1 MTRKIEILKNIVAV
15 TVITILTG
23 NFATAQPGGQQGPPP
38 LPSDKQVEKMVEN
51 LDNELSLSDEQETQ
65 VSKLYFAHFDKVE
78 AKMKSSQRVS
88 REVMESL
95 DKDLEKEVKAGLTK
109 DQQKQYTAYLKE
121 QEKQR
126 SNQRPQG
133 RR

>member
-1 MTRKIEILKNIVAV
+1 MTQKIEILKNIVAV
-15 TVITILTG
+15 AVITILTG

-38 LPSDKQVEKMVEN
+38 LPSDKQIEKMVEN
-51 LDNELSLSDEQETQ
+51 LDKELSLNDEQETQ
-65 VSKLYFAHFDKVE
+65 VSKLYFAHFNKVE